1 MRKLIIKLSSV
12 VSLALL
18 LSSCDGFL
26 DKRPESMLTP
36 ENYLTTEANLSSYIY
51 GIYTNQFPTHGV
63 YEWGTFQSDNNTD
76 NMAYVTPSDIFA
88 PGYWRVSES
97 GGEYDSFGQL
107 YQINYFLQVVTKLY
121 GEGRITGNDALIRQ
135 CLGEAYFF
143 RAWDHFTKLK
153 TFGDCPIVDEVLP
166 DDMDVLVAKSKRYPR
181 NEVSRFI
188 LSDLDKA
195 MELLMDVPEGG
206 TNRISKDCAHL
217 FKSRVAL
224 YEGTWLK
231 YFKGTAFVPNGP
243 DWPGARK
250 DYNANYQYPSG
261 GIDEEVEFFL
271 SEAMR
276 ESKIVADKYRLTS
289 NNGKFQGSASEPSNS
304 YYDMFADTDMSKY
317 REVLLWRKYDLNVVS
332 NATGQ
337 WGASS
342 NCGYGTTK
350 SMIDAFVMA
359 NGLPVYASGSGYP
372 GDEDLKRITEGR
384 DTRAVLFVKK
394 PGDANLHSDPA
405 GPASKIEPWPDITAG
420 AESNRY
426 TTGYALRKGLNFDG
440 RQTLLCTVGSIIF
453 RAAEAYLNYIEAC
466 YESTGSIDA
475 TADSYWRAIRR
486 RAGVNEDYNVTIA
499 ATDMN
504 IEALEDWGAYSGGKV
519 VDATLFSIRRERRC
533 EFMAEN
539 MRNADIRRWRSM
551 DQMIDSPYCVL
562 GMNLWGN
569 KDLSEFGDLKENV
582 NVSPRDFSKY
592 LAPYHIIS
600 NNHVYDGYRW
610 TMAHYLSP
618 IAIQH
623 FLITGG
629 GNAENSSLY
638 QNPGWPLV
646 ANEPPVSL

>member
-1 MRKLIIKLSSV
+1 MK
-12 VSLALL
+12 
-18 LSSCDGFL
+18 
-26 DKRPESMLTP
+26 
-36 ENYLTTEANLSSYIY
+36 
-51 GIYTNQFPTHGV
+51 
-63 YEWGTFQSDNNTD
+63 
-76 NMAYVTPSDIFA
+76 
-88 PGYWRVSES
+88 
-97 GGEYDSFGQL
+97 
-107 YQINYFLQVVTKLY
+107 
-121 GEGRITGNDALIRQ
+121 
-135 CLGEAYFF
+135 
-143 RAWDHFTKLK
+143 
-153 TFGDCPIVDEVLP
+153 
-166 DDMDVLVAKSKRYPR
+166 
-181 NEVSRFI
+181 
-188 LSDLDKA
+188 
-195 MELLMDVPEGG
+195 
-206 TNRISKDCAHL
+206 
-217 FKSRVAL
+217 
-224 YEGTWLK
+224 
-231 YFKGTAFVPNGP
+231 
-243 DWPGARK
+243 
-250 DYNANYQYPSG
+250 
-261 GIDEEVEFFL
+261 
-271 SEAMR
+271 
-276 ESKIVADKYRLTS
+276 ESKIVADKYKLTA

-317 REVLLWRKYDLNVVS
+317 REVLLWRKYDLNVVP
-332 NATGQ
+332 NANGQ

-372 GDEDLKRITEGR
+372 GDADLKRITEGR

-394 PGDANLHSDPA
+394 PGDVNLHSDPA
-405 GPASKIEPWPDITAG
+405 GPASRIEPWPDITAG

-440 RQTLLCTVGSIIF
+440 KQTLLCTVGSIIF

-475 TADSYWRAIRR
+475 TADSYWKAIRR

-499 ATDMN
+499 ATDMSV
-504 IEALEDWGAYSGGKV
+504 ESQEDWGAYSAGKV
-519 VDATLFSIRRERRC
+519 VDATLFNIRRERRC

-551 DQMIDSPYCVL
+551 DQMIDNPYCVL
-562 GMNLWGN
+562 GMNLWEN

-646 ANEPPVSL
+646 ANQPPVNL